1 LNIPDCQIIVRVDR
15 EVIGSDRALLS
26 HDTRYFIT
34 SLDPSDVTPS
44 DLQKIVRDHWQIE
57 NSLHFVKDR
66 WWDEDRHY
74 LSRPGLGAV
83 FAALTNFALS
93 ILRILQPPGDSLI
106 ETAENIRYSP
116 RKTLQTLGFN
126 GL

>member
-1 LNIPDCQIIVRVDR
+1 
-15 EVIGSDRALLS
+15 VIGHDRARLS

-74 LSRPGLGAV
+74 LSRPGLGQV
-83 FAALTNFALS
+83 FATLTNFALS
-93 ILRILQPPGDSLI
+93 ILRILQPPGDSLV

-116 RKTLQTLGFN
+116 RKTLQIIGLNGF
-126 GL
+126 